1 MENYKLNWVDIFLE
15 KSMRTLIFVFLPVGL
30 MIAGAGTTYWMW
42 CYIFAFIIFV
52 IGDYFK

>member
-1 MENYKLNWVDIFLE
+1 MKKYRLDWADIFLE
-15 KSMRTLIFVFLPVGL
+15 KSMWTLIFVFLPVGL